1 MNMQIIDL
9 NNAVELDRAAL
20 IEVLGAGSHAYGWR
34 HSSSTKRSSKYFS
47 KICRQGKGNK
57 RYSVRKFF
65 RKDTR
70 VTKHK
75 SSRQVLTGMQYL

>member
-34 HSSSTKRSSKYFS
+34 HSSSTKRSSKYF
-47 KICRQGKGNK
+47 
-57 RYSVRKFF
+57 
-65 RKDTR
+65 
-70 VTKHK
+70 
-75 SSRQVLTGMQYL
+75 